1 MTRKIGYLLVPL
13 ALLLLMA
20 ACQPKYEEPE
30 VTDPTLPSI
39 SLDQTPVQ
47 QLAAAIEKTEAEEK
61 FDIRYGIKT
70 RVGEETAEDVHS
82 QTVTEDQSFDR
93 DRMWGKAPELAV
105 RQNFLEQFGNQSL
118 RIIPSNTGI
127 IRYELLYL
135 SWEDAEPLLYGDG
148 RDAPLVDAHWTVS
161 LTVDAAGRLSGFEI
175 TSEREEETR
184 TVFLSITF
192 PEDP

>member
-39 SLDQTPVQ
+39 SLDQTPLQ

-118 RIIPSNTGI
+118 RIIPSNTGTD
-127 IRYELLYL
+127 RYPAPCGCGEYRR
-135 SWEDAEPLLYGDG
+135 
-148 RDAPLVDAHWTVS
+148 RDSGTGESHS
-161 LTVDAAGRLSGFEI
+161 AGNRRRTAGCRRLPQCS
-175 TSEREEETR
+175 R
-184 TVFLSITF
+184 
-192 PEDP
+192 

>member
-1 MTRKIGYLLVPL
+1 
-13 ALLLLMA
+13 
-20 ACQPKYEEPE
+20 
-30 VTDPTLPSI
+30 
-39 SLDQTPVQ
+39 
-47 QLAAAIEKTEAEEK
+47 
-61 FDIRYGIKT
+61 
-70 RVGEETAEDVHS
+70 
-82 QTVTEDQSFDR
+82 
-93 DRMWGKAPELAV
+93 MWGKAPELAV

-127 IRYELLYL
+127 IRYELSYL

-148 RDAPLVDAHWTVS
+148 RDAPFVDAHWTVS